1 MTCVMA
7 HSKSASRVS
16 RQIVE
21 VLGQVEIA
29 VLAALLAQYGLHY
42 SSAHASPSEPCSD
55 LTARL
60 ERSRSLRLERTL
72 ANDVPSLGVTRVE
85 DHTGA
90 SSQSNRLRYEDTV
103 RSA

>member
-1 MTCVMA
+1 
-7 HSKSASRVS
+7 
-16 RQIVE
+16 
-21 VLGQVEIA
+21 
-29 VLAALLAQYGLHY
+29 
-42 SSAHASPSEPCSD
+42 
-55 LTARL
+55 
-60 ERSRSLRLERTL
+60 LRLERTL